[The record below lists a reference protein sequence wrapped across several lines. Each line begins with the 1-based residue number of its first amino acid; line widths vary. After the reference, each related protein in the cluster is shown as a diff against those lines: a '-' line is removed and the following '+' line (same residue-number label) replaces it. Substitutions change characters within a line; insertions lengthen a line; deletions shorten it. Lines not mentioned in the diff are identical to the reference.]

1 MNLQEH
7 FICQSESF
15 KFIYLFIQQT
25 CVKAVVFVQSLTSVQ
40 YVKPSHLHPTL

>member
-7 FICQSESF
+7 FICQNESF
-15 KFIYLFIQQT
+15 LINLFIQQT
-25 CVKAVVFVQSLTSVQ
+25 CVKAVVFVQSLTSGQ